1 MSDADILIRLCAASG
16 AGILLGLDRELR
28 GISAGIRTHALVA
41 LSSAVITVSAMLLSD
56 EFSVAH
62 PGQNLDPLR
71 VVQGLAQAIGFIAA
85 GAIFV
90 AKGDVRNL
98 TSAANIWL
106 AASAGIAAGLG
117 QFKLLGMALVLGVII
132 VTGRARAGAPD
143 PRQRQGAHRLGGLR
157 ALPELRFEALEQ
169 RQLPLQ
175 DLLPR
180 VASGRTIPPGRSR
193 ES

>member
-16 AGILLGLDRELR
+16 AGILLGVDRELR

-98 TSAANIWL
+98 DLRRQHLACRLRRHRRRARPVQAAWNG
-106 AASAGIAAGLG
+106 AGARRHHRHS
-117 QFKLLGMALVLGVII
+117 
-132 VTGRARAGAPD
+132 RARAGAPD
-143 PRQRQGAHRLGGLR
+143 PRQRQGAHRLVLKS
-157 ALPELRFEALEQ
+157 LEDC
-169 RQLPLQ
+169 RTVESSIHTFCRHARTLIW
-175 DLLPR
+175 
-180 VASGRTIPPGRSR
+180 ASIP
-193 ES
+193 